1 MNQINYRNSYDIY
14 QNERQEKQKEIRL
27 RKQRK
32 DLISFARVII
42 DRLFVW

>member
-1 MNQINYRNSYDIY
+1 MNQINYGSSYDIY
-14 QNERQEKQKEIRL
+14 QKERQEKQKEIRL